1 MAKTRKTLQLK
12 NLAKYDVLIQDTSPT
27 SAYFQVTN
35 LPQSFTGGRNSFL
48 LAGSTYIEF
57 LSKGISLIY
66 TTL

>member
-35 LPQSFTGGRNSFL
+35 LPQSFTGGRNSL
-48 LAGSTYIEF
+48 LENMQ
-57 LSKGISLIY
+57 K
-66 TTL
+66 